1 MLKRIL
7 LSILVLFGI
16 LVLYLLSWPTGIDPV
31 AWTPEKA
38 PKLTGIFV
46 SNDLL
51 SSANIMGKGLGVG
64 PEDVDVDDQGRI
76 YAPYEGGKI
85 FRFDADGSNGQEFV
99 DTKGRP
105 LGLEFDANGNL
116 IICDAF
122 KGLLSASPDGQ
133 LTTLVTEVDGIKLK
147 FTDDVDIAKN
157 GMIYFSDA
165 SVKFGQRQYRHDLL
179 EHRPNG
185 RVIVYNPF
193 TEEAKTIK
201 DNMYFAN
208 GVAVSPDQSYILVNE
223 TGAYKITKIWITGD
237 KFGQSESFMEN
248 LPGIPD
254 GISSNGKGIFWVAFP
269 SKRKELLDN
278 LAPKPFVRKLIM
290 RLPESLQPAPERYG
304 FVIGV
309 DEKGNVIHNLHDPS
323 PESYSPITS
332 VESHEGYLYLGS
344 LTYNGF
350 ARMPEPN

>member
-7 LSILVLFGI
+7 WSISFLFGL
-16 LVLYLLSWPTGIDPV
+16 LVLYLLTWPTGIDPV

-38 PKLTGIFV
+38 PGITGIFV

-51 SSANIMGKGLGVG
+51 APATIMGKGFGVG
-64 PEDVDVDDQGRI
+64 PEDVDVDAQGRI

-85 FRFDADGSNGQEFV
+85 FRFEADGSNGTEFV

-133 LTTLVTEVDGIKLK
+133 LTTLLTEVDGIKLM

-165 SVKFGQRQYRHDLL
+165 SIKFDQHHYRHDLL

-185 RVIVYNPF
+185 RVIEYNPV
-193 TEEAKTIK
+193 TKMASTLK

-223 TGAYKITKIWITGD
+223 TGAYKITKIWISGE
-237 KFGQSESFMEN
+237 KKGQFEPFMEN

-254 GISSNGKGIFWVAFP
+254 GISSNGSGIYWVAFP
-269 SKRKELLDN
+269 SKRQEIIDK
-278 LAPKPFVRKLIM
+278 LAPKPFVRNVIM
-290 RLPESLQPAPERYG
+290 RLPQFLQPAPERYG
-304 FVIGV
+304 FVIGI
-309 DEKGNVIHNLHDPS
+309 DDQGNVIHNLHDPS

-332 VESHEGYLYLGS
+332 VEAHKGYLYFGS

-350 ARMPEPN
+350 ARLPEPK